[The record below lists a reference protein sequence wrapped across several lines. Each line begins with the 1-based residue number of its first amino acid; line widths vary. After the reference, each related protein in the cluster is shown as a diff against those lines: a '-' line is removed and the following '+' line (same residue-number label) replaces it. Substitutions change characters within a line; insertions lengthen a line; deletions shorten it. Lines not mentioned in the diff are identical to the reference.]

1 MNACVFP
8 DQHSLS
14 SNSIVYFVLTLL
26 LFTFFDRQNWVTSLE
41 LAKAKLIVDSEE
53 DEALTGRDLNADKQD
68 LQSMLK
74 TLMSKLDDLKTCH
87 DLNVK
92 RATALQ
98 RALTELEQLEN
109 PAKAASRTK
118 SINER
123 VTLFRITSSAMIKAC
138 TEYVT
143 LAQTH
148 GKKWHK
154 LLQHEHETR
163 LRLEEMI
170 EQLAK
175 QHSHLERRAM
185 VEAASI
191 NSPKSACSEGDEEE
205 FFDAEENGP
214 DFYVS
219 FPGKAHRVSTSMA
232 NNTTASGSNEASSSR
247 GRPEDED
254 DEDTKPLEDD
264 ESTGSDNSDF
274 EGQNR
279 PTAQDMQVVTSR
291 RSSARDSKANNHP
304 LASFRMASVETEF
317 SDAVSTVSQD
327 MSSLILGSCG
337 TSDTKRARRRTIP
350 ERPNQSLNL
359 WSFMKNCIGKEL
371 TKIPMPVNFNEP
383 LSMLQRVTE
392 DFEYADLLHRAAKI
406 TEDPCEQL
414 VYVAAFCV
422 SHYANS
428 GVRTGKPFNPLL
440 GETFECDRSQDLG
453 WKSIAEQ
460 VSHHPPMLAMYV
472 EGRGWK
478 EWSEFA
484 ISSKF
489 RGKYLQVNPI
499 DISHL
504 EFEATGHHL
513 TFRKVTTTVHNIIV
527 GRLWI
532 DNHGDLNIVNHTT
545 GDQCHLKFIPY
556 SYFSRESPRKVTG
569 VVVNARGEAEWVLQ
583 GTWDNRMEA
592 SKVINSHGSSA
603 KGKPILET
611 STPRLIWKK
620 NPIL

>member
-1 MNACVFP
+1 MNA
-8 DQHSLS
+8 Q
-14 SNSIVYFVLTLL
+14 
-26 LFTFFDRQNWVTSLE
+26 
-41 LAKAKLIVDSEE
+41 
-53 DEALTGRDLNADKQD
+53 
-68 LQSMLK
+68 
-74 TLMSKLDDLKTCH
+74 
-87 DLNVK
+87 VK

-175 QHSHLERRAM
+175 QHSHLEQRAM

-191 NSPKSACSEGDEEE
+191 NSPKTACSEGDDEE

-219 FPGKAHRVSTSMA
+219 FPGKALRVSSLTNNNA
-232 NNTTASGSNEASSSR
+232 NIAGTTEASCSR
-247 GRPEDED
+247 RRPEDGD
-254 DEDTKPLEDD
+254 DDDQKPLEDD

-279 PTAQDMQVVTSR
+279 GTTRDMPVVTSR
-291 RSSARDSKANNHP
+291 RSSAKDNNLQSNNRHP
-304 LASFRMASVETEF
+304 LASFRMASVESEF
-317 SDAVSTVSQD
+317 SDAVSRVSQD
-327 MSSLILGSCG
+327 VSSLTVGSFG
-337 TSDTKRARRRTIP
+337 TSETKRIRRRVIP

-406 TEDPCEQL
+406 EDPCEQL

-428 GVRTGKPFNPLL
+428 GIRTGKPFNPLL
-440 GETFECDRSQDLG
+440 GETYECDRSQDLG
-453 WKSIAEQ
+453 WKSITEQ
-460 VSHHPPMLAMYV
+460 VSHHPPMLAMHC

-478 EWSEFA
+478 VWSEFS

-489 RGKYLQVNPI
+489 RGKYLQVTPI

-504 EFEATGHHL
+504 EFEGTGHHL

-569 VVVNARGEAEWVLQ
+569 VVVNSKGYAEWVLQ
-583 GTWDNRMEA
+583 GTWDNKMEA